1 MSLHMNMGHWR
12 TRSAMAS
19 LFHNSKEGAGGLAF
33 SVRRGLRDR
42 PRTEGILPRVAGV
55 TLIVLICWLCGASP
69 GYTQGQEHKHHVPG
83 LDKISGGSTNQAF
96 SGIVQ
101 SLDMKRNILNVN
113 TVQGGVTEIF
123 PIKKGMKVETADGD
137 KIKLE
142 DVKPG
147 TNVLIYYSQKG
158 DRRTVKQIVVL
169 AAEKVAAKKANPH
182 S

>member
-1 MSLHMNMGHWR
+1 MDHRKLSAQFGLARVCRPGHEGPRQLSPADAQGGETERR
-12 TRSAMAS
+12 TPRPYGRLGRAALVTLALCLIGAS
-19 LFHNSKEGAGGLAF
+19 LSSA
-33 SVRRGLRDR
+33 
-42 PRTEGILPRVAGV
+42 
-55 TLIVLICWLCGASP
+55 
-69 GYTQGQEHKHHVPG
+69 QGQERKRRVPG

-101 SLDMKRNILNVN
+101 SLDMKRSILNVN

-123 PIKKGMKVETADGD
+123 PIKKGMHVESADGD
-137 KIKLE
+137 KLKLAE
-142 DVKPG
+142 LKPG

-169 AAEKVAAKKANPH
+169 AGEPAVAKKAPPH

>member
-1 MSLHMNMGHWR
+1 MDNR
-12 TRSAMAS
+12 TLSAH
-19 LFHNSKEGAGGLAF
+19 FGLARCWR
-33 SVRRGLRDR
+33 SCPKCLRRQ
-42 PRTEGILPRVAGV
+42 
-55 TLIVLICWLCGASP
+55 SP
-69 GYTQGQEHKHHVPG
+69 GDFQGRGVNRGTPRSLGRLVRVSLMILALCLCATSLASAQGQERKRHVPG

-101 SLDMKRNILNVN
+101 SLDMKRSILNVN

-123 PIKKGMKVETADGD
+123 PIKKGMHVESADGD
-137 KIKLE
+137 KLKLAE
-142 DVKPG
+142 LKPG

-169 AAEKVAAKKANPH
+169 AGEPATAKKVNPH

>member
-1 MSLHMNMGHWR
+1 MNIGQWRVRSELVSNWRNGDEDAVSLVPSSRHD
-12 TRSAMAS
+12 
-19 LFHNSKEGAGGLAF
+19 
-33 SVRRGLRDR
+33 LRDE
-42 PRTEGILPRVAGV
+42 PRNERKLTR
-55 TLIVLICWLCGASP
+55 LICAMLVALVFCLCGANL
-69 GYTQGQEHKHHVPG
+69 GNAQGQERKRHVPG

-101 SLDMKRNILNVN
+101 SLDMKRSILNVN

-123 PIKKGMKVETADGD
+123 PIKKGMKVETAEGI
-137 KIKLE
+137 KTKLE
-142 DVKPG
+142 DLKPG

-169 AAEKVAAKKANPH
+169 AAEKVATKKTTPH

>member
-1 MSLHMNMGHWR
+1 MSLHMMTSHRGGRSKRSDAWR
-12 TRSAMAS
+12 LGDVDPGRPFPSS
-19 LFHNSKEGAGGLAF
+19 RL
-33 SVRRGLRDR
+33 GLRN
-42 PRTEGILPRVAGV
+42 EGRAGRILACFFHATLGV
-55 TLIVLICWLCGASP
+55 LLLCLCGASL
-69 GYTQGQEHKHHVPG
+69 GKAQGQEHKHHVPG

-123 PIKKGMKVETADGD
+123 PIKKGLKVETAEGN
-137 KIKLE
+137 KTRLE
-142 DVKPG
+142 DLKPG

-158 DRRTVKQIVVL
+158 DRRTVKQVVVL
-169 AAEKVAAKKANPH
+169 ATEKVAAKKAAPH

>member
-1 MSLHMNMGHWR
+1 MNTSHRRGRSKRVSARRHGDESPGGAVPPVRLDLQDQAR
-12 TRSAMAS
+12 TGRI
-19 LFHNSKEGAGGLAF
+19 LVDFF
-33 SVRRGLRDR
+33 SVAFVVLVFCFCAASRGK
-42 PRTEGILPRVAGV
+42 A
-55 TLIVLICWLCGASP
+55 
-69 GYTQGQEHKHHVPG
+69 QGQEHKRHVPG

-123 PIKKGMKVETADGD
+123 PIKKGLKVETAEGS
-137 KIKLE
+137 KTKLE
-142 DVKPG
+142 DLKPG

-169 AAEKVAAKKANPH
+169 AAEKVAAKKATPH